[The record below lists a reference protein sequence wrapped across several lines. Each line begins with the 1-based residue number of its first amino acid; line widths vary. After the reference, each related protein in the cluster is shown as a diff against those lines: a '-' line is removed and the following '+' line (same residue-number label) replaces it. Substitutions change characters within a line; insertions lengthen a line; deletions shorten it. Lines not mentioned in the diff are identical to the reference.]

1 MEYIHGGSLESKVP
15 KIGEGVPWVDT
26 LPWFLDAANALI
38 FAEKKG
44 ILHRDIKPDNFMVGQ
59 DGSVKLCDLGLAKKS
74 ESADL
79 LAQGIIGT
87 PHFIAPESI
96 RRKTEVD
103 GRADLY
109 SLGCTFYRIL
119 TGKNPYPGA
128 TVKEI
133 LLAQL
138 NAPIPR
144 VSAGQA
150 EVPKDLDD
158 IVFKLMQKDP
168 ANRFQNA
175 EELWDA
181 LEKVRLQYGLEQ
193 HGIHPGR
200 AKKLAI
206 LGGGVAVIAIGVA
219 IYFVTRPPEV
229 EVRQGKDRI
238 IEKPGGYEKAEVRK
252 IEAKGK
258 LAEIELRALRLGK
271 IEEGEVYQKPEWQGV
286 IDAYR
291 ALAKEYEETESAGIA
306 STKAGDLEQRIA
318 KRKALVERL
327 KGELA
332 AAREKLDRAAKD
344 ALEAAAKAREAG
356 DVEGAAGALEKGLEA
371 LKQVVSVKASTGDDL
386 VTDADAEAGRT
397 AIAKVEAELL
407 EQVSKAWDT
416 ARTEAVAAPDASAE
430 TIRKAQGVLDAFL
443 AAYPE
448 PTLATDVSKRIG
460 EVRQEAQKARDALE
474 ARLVAARRADLAAD
488 AQAFY
493 DWVKRTFATPDE
505 SGAGTGPYVGFR
517 FSEAATRARAAA
529 TAAKTDEYRKL
540 FEMRANEADLVAS
553 LPGVLAAGFKAKG
566 WKDKV
571 VGAGW
576 SGIPKEIQPEGLL
589 VGDKVRSFSDEG
601 LGWFYELFYEKTG
614 ERYALSAKEHEALAV
629 LAEAACLLEG
639 GKAGDA
645 SLAEWDRAAAADPAR
660 ADHLKARRALTQAE
674 HDVRALLDESDALHK
689 QAVDELDALE
699 KQLNL
704 PDAKKSAE
712 ARTGILAAEAG
723 IREKLAKAR
732 TKVLEVARD
741 HAGTLSFALLSESR
755 PETARYAGETVPE
768 LPPSPPGPP
777 AGPVDAPVPPA
788 QPPATPA
795 VPAPS
800 LPPTPPGLPPNPAPT
815 PPSEP
820 GMAEPGMNGELGGMG
835 TPAPGAGE
843 PLPGAP
849 PPGMK

>member
-1 MEYIHGGSLESKVP
+1 MALRIRIEHGQDAGKTYRLGSVGTYRFGRSPASSIQVLDMKVSKDHFEIGLPSADATAVIRDLSSSHGTFLNGQKVTEAPRPLSPGDEVRVGLTVMRLLSDGPSDAEAKVVGPMFVAAGPTATAAGNGAAPAPSPKPAPSKALPPDALVGKTIAGYKVLEKVGAGGMGSVYRAEQLSLHREVALKMLAEKLVSDSAFVDQFVNEARAAGQLNHPNVVQVYDVGEADGRHYFSMEYIHGGSLESKVP

-44 ILHRDIKPDNFMVGQ
+44 ILHRDIKPDNFMLGQ

-158 IVFKLMQKDP
+158 IVYKLMQKDP
-168 ANRFQNA
+168 AARFQNA

-306 STKAGDLEQRIA
+306 STKAGDLELRIA

-474 ARLVAARRADLAAD
+474 ARLRGRPPRRPGRRRAGLLRLGQAHVRDARR
-488 AQAFY
+488 
-493 DWVKRTFATPDE
+493 VGRRH
-505 SGAGTGPYVGFR
+505 GTVR
-517 FSEAATRARAAA
+517 R
-529 TAAKTDEYRKL
+529 
-540 FEMRANEADLVAS
+540 
-553 LPGVLAAGFKAKG
+553 LP
-566 WKDKV
+566 
-571 VGAGW
+571 
-576 SGIPKEIQPEGLL
+576 LL
-589 VGDKVRSFSDEG
+589 RG
-601 LGWFYELFYEKTG
+601 
-614 ERYALSAKEHEALAV
+614 
-629 LAEAACLLEG
+629 
-639 GKAGDA
+639 GDA
-645 SLAEWDRAAAADPAR
+645 GPRGSHGGQDR
-660 ADHLKARRALTQAE
+660 
-674 HDVRALLDESDALHK
+674 
-689 QAVDELDALE
+689 
-699 KQLNL
+699 
-704 PDAKKSAE
+704 
-712 ARTGILAAEAG
+712 
-723 IREKLAKAR
+723 
-732 TKVLEVARD
+732 
-741 HAGTLSFALLSESR
+741 
-755 PETARYAGETVPE
+755 
-768 LPPSPPGPP
+768 
-777 AGPVDAPVPPA
+777 
-788 QPPATPA
+788 
-795 VPAPS
+795 
-800 LPPTPPGLPPNPAPT
+800 
-815 PPSEP
+815 
-820 GMAEPGMNGELGGMG
+820 
-835 TPAPGAGE
+835 
-843 PLPGAP
+843 
-849 PPGMK
+849 